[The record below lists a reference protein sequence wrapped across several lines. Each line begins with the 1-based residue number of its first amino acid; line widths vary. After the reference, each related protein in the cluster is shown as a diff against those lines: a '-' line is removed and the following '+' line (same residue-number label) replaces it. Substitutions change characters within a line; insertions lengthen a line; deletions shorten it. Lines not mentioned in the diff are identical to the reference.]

1 MAIIFEKKEKEM
13 ACNVTANSGQ
23 SKGLEDALG
32 ATVKGKLQGKD
43 WKKKKTNSDW
53 KNVAIMIA
61 MVTLLYFDTMLK
73 C

>member
-43 WKKKKTNSDW
+43 WKKRKLIQIGKMLQSW
-53 KNVAIMIA
+53 
-61 MVTLLYFDTMLK
+61 LLW
-73 C
+73 

>member
-43 WKKKKTNSDW
+43 WKKTVQKALDKSRR
-53 KNVAIMIA
+53 
-61 MVTLLYFDTMLK
+61 
-73 C
+73 